1 MFSSNIVH
9 WFQVNVE
16 HLDRFN
22 AEFGCED
29 ESDDDD
35 EKTSKNGKSTTH
47 KSSKPSDWQA
57 LFGEKNSD
65 DEFMLGIKHTRYI
78 LTSSLTLQCVLL
90 FVNNLVGAWDLNF
103 LVDSRKSIRLYGDFY
118 SSDMIIASPLK
129 LHMVG
134 TFTYLIVRW
143 LTSVNL
149 LDSISLSFFTLSR
162 QLVKQKK
169 TRKGMLI
176 ICPPLRYFR
185 LSLRGEHILYR

>member
-1 MFSSNIVH
+1 M
-9 WFQVNVE
+9 E

-90 FVNNLVGAWDLNF
+90 FVNNLT
-103 LVDSRKSIRLYGDFY
+103 I
-118 SSDMIIASPLK
+118 
-129 LHMVG
+129 H
-134 TFTYLIVRW
+134 
-143 LTSVNL
+143 
-149 LDSISLSFFTLSR
+149 
-162 QLVKQKK
+162 
-169 TRKGMLI
+169 
-176 ICPPLRYFR
+176 
-185 LSLRGEHILYR
+185 